1 MLARTC
7 GDTTRNSSD
16 NSCPQG
22 ADRPVERTNPL
33 VYNNDPAM
41 SKQTEVPVVVRQ
53 ITHPLNIEG

>member
-1 MLARTC
+1 
-7 GDTTRNSSD
+7 
-16 NSCPQG
+16 
-22 ADRPVERTNPL
+22 